1 MKKITP
7 TALAKASRCMHSW
20 YLECHGDK
28 CQKKPFD
35 AGLEMLIKQGA
46 QYEQKVVSKISNVV
60 EPKWDGKDFEQGL
73 QATTELMKKGVD
85 WIYQAVLSIKDF
97 HGFPDLLKKVDERS
111 NFGDYSYMP
120 VDIKSHKGVLK
131 KDRFQL
137 FAYSLLLEPLLGYQ
151 TARGAI
157 WLNTGLIEEIDLNK
171 RFNEYEDVLLEMKEV
186 QRKPKESIAFRCGE
200 CGMCA
205 WADFCSKEWKDTA
218 RNCLVYGVTGG
229 TARKL
234 WRTGFKTYHDIANS
248 TPEKLVADAGMSDK
262 TATKTNMLA
271 KAWEE
276 NKALLTVPV
285 EFPCDIPIHFWD
297 IETFGGT
304 TYLHGNIRIYGDE
317 REEKLFFAD
326 DLSGEKEVWHQY
338 LDYLSKD
345 DKAIVYNWA
354 DYERGFAYSL
364 WDKYGGNRK
373 GFRHLDES
381 MIDQCAF
388 VRNHFALP
396 VSTYSIKK
404 VAPFFGFNWTAD
416 DAGGLNSESWYGDWL
431 SIRDNTIKEKIL
443 QYNLDDVIAME
454 VIDKELRKLFEKHN
468 C

>member
-1 MKKITP
+1 M
-7 TALAKASRCMHSW
+7 S
-20 YLECHGDK
+20 
-28 CQKKPFD
+28 
-35 AGLEMLIKQGA
+35 
-46 QYEQKVVSKISNVV
+46 
-60 EPKWDGKDFEQGL
+60 
-73 QATTELMKKGVD
+73 
-85 WIYQAVLSIKDF
+85 
-97 HGFPDLLKKVDERS
+97 
-111 NFGDYSYMP
+111 
-120 VDIKSHKGVLK
+120 DIQV
-131 KDRFQL
+131 
-137 FAYSLLLEPLLGYQ
+137 
-151 TARGAI
+151 
-157 WLNTGLIEEIDLNK
+157 
-171 RFNEYEDVLLEMKEV
+171 V
-186 QRKPKESIAFRCGE
+186 QRNPKESIGFRCGE

-218 RNCLVYGVTGG
+218 RNCLVYGVTGA

-234 WRTGFKTYHDIANS
+234 WRANFKTYHDIANS
-248 TPEKLVADAGMSDK
+248 TPENLIDKAGMSEK
-262 TATKTNMLA
+262 TVAKIHMLA

-285 EFPCDIPIHFWD
+285 EFPKGIPIHYWD
-297 IETFGGT
+297 IETFGGV

-364 WDKYGGNRK
+364 WDKYGGNPK

-416 DAGGLNSESWYGDWL
+416 DAGGLNSESWYADWL
-431 SIRDNTIKEKIL
+431 ETKNQTVKEKIL

-454 VIDKELRKLFEKHN
+454 VIDKELRKLFEKYN